1 MLCNSALL
9 PLVRSA
15 FVVSS
20 SSTARRNNWPWIARQ
35 RVSLFH
41 NNRSTQS
48 TSSLT
53 VRAMSTTN
61 QTPNN
66 NNSNLSDGDKLF
78 GKFVIPAASIF
89 YQSTQNQQQ
98 SSFAFVNLR
107 PIVQGHVLVCPTT
120 IVPHLHE
127 LSYEEYTDLWKTVR
141 VVQAILKETYPDT
154 TAFNVAVQDGAAAGQ
169 SVPHVH
175 VHILPRAAGDF
186 ERSDDVYDA
195 LQAWAPR
202 PELESTVTLEVL
214 PDEARQDRT
223 RQQMADEAAL
233 YRQATAA
240 QETDAA

>member
-20 SSTARRNNWPWIARQ
+20 SSTARSNNWACIA
-35 RVSLFH
+35 SLSH
-41 NNRSTQS
+41 NHISTRSTS
-48 TSSLT
+48 PST

-61 QTPNN
+61 QTP

-98 SSFAFVNLR
+98 QPSSFAFVNLR
-107 PIVQGHVLVCPTT
+107 PIVKGHVLVCPTT

-127 LSYEEYTDLWKTVR
+127 LSDEEYTNLWKTVR

-202 PELESTVTLEVL
+202 PELQSTVTLEVL

-223 RQQMADEAAL
+223 KQQMADEAAL

-240 QETDAA
+240 QETDAV